1 MASGTLNPIRPHSTR
16 TAPAE
21 EAPGDAE
28 LLRRFAR
35 GRDDAAFTTLV
46 RRHGPMVLGV
56 CRRVLKRPHDAEEA
70 FQTTFLILVRKAGSL
85 ARPDQLAGWL
95 YGVAYRAALKVRA
108 AAARQATHGGDAAD
122 LPAPDPAEDAGPWD
136 DLRDVLDEEMI
147 ALPEKF
153 RAPLVLCY
161 LEGMTNEDA
170 ARRLGWPAGS
180 MSYRLARGRELL
192 RERLRRRTRQFFAP
206 LPFVLWLSDRASA
219 SPVPGPLAADTVA
232 NAAAE
237 RARKPPRPGWWLP
250 GWGSW
255 GLPAA
260 VAAAVLLV
268 LLLAGGFGSFATARG
283 GAVPSSDGPPP
294 CHKVGAD

>member
-1 MASGTLNPIRPHSTR
+1 MASGTLNPVRPQTTR

-70 FQTTFLILVRKAGSL
+70 FQTTFLILVRKAGTL
-85 ARPDQLAGWL
+85 TRPDQLAGWL

-108 AAARQATHGGDAAD
+108 AAARQAAHGGDSVD
-122 LPAPDPAEDAGPWD
+122 VPAPDPEADAGPWD
-136 DLRDVLDEEMI
+136 DLRDALDEEMI

-192 RERLRRRTRQFFAP
+192 RERLRRRTRHFFAP
-206 LPFVLWLSDRASA
+206 LPFVLWLSDRAAAA
-219 SPVPGPLAADTVA
+219 SVPAPLAETTAA
-232 NAAAE
+232 KAAAE
-237 RARKPPRPGWWLP
+237 RDRNPTRSRFLVPA
-250 GWGSW
+250 WGSW
-255 GLPAA
+255 GLPAV
-260 VAAAVLLV
+260 VAAAVLIV
-268 LLLAGGFGSFATARG
+268 LLLAGRYESFASARG
-283 GAVPSSDGPPP
+283 GNPPGGSAP
-294 CHKVGAD
+294 PAQGCHSN